1 MEITKSSENQ
11 ENSIVIQDRRECLL
25 EHHYK
30 SLKNIPMNIVKFNMK
45 RNYLLT
51 GINIT
56 KKRSTFDRFN
66 QITA

>member
-30 SLKNIPMNIVKFNMK
+30 SLKNIPMYHQIQHEKK
-45 RNYLLT
+45 LSAYWHQYHQKK
-51 GINIT
+51 INI
-56 KKRSTFDRFN
+56 
-66 QITA
+66 